1 MRRVALA
8 IGLSAAA
15 CAASGTPPEEE
26 SFSID
31 RPRGTFQV
39 IPRQLLDDRAFVPVA
54 GDGPVALA
62 AARTI
67 YMNKDGGAYTPGN
80 NDSRTNR
87 TTVIQDTRSIAAWQV
102 DAGTW
107 ASVMSCVREQFAPY
121 DVDITDVDPGD
132 APHIESVV
140 AGSPGD
146 LGLPDGVG
154 GVSPF
159 TPTCGMIANS
169 IVFTFAESL
178 PQSPEIVCEVAAQ
191 EISHSFGLD
200 HEFLCEDPMTYLTGC
215 GAKSFQ
221 NTFAPC
227 GEFQQR
233 ASCAV
238 PGKYDCGRDTQNSV
252 QLLSQRLGLKPGQP
266 PSVTIVAP
274 ADGAVVMPAFEVLA
288 EAVDDQAVTE
298 VELLV
303 DGSSIATASASPY
316 SFTAPAD
323 LPLGSHVVEVIARDG
338 TDETSTSISV
348 EIAND
353 PGSDGGSSNPGDG
366 DGGPGG
372 AADPDG
378 DGSTPPLVGGC
389 TAGGSTAGGS
399 TAGGSTAGGS
409 TGPAWLLALI
419 ALVLSR
425 RRRPPSRD
433 GTG

>member
-1 MRRVALA
+1 MWRLALTIA
-8 IGLSAAA
+8 LVAAA
-15 CAASGTPPEEE
+15 CAAPGTTGEDEADAVDLE
-26 SFSID
+26 
-31 RPRGTFQV
+31 RPRGSFQV
-39 IPRQLLDDRAFVPVA
+39 IDDRVFVLPP
-54 GDGPVALA
+54 DLPEPLA
-62 AARTI
+62 AARTL
-67 YMNKDGGAYTPGN
+67 YMNKNGGTYTPGN

-87 TTVIQDTRSIAAWQV
+87 STVIQETRIIPAWQV

-107 ASVMSCVREQFAPY
+107 SAVMSCVRQQYAAY
-121 DVDITDVDPGD
+121 DIDVTDVDPGD

-169 IVFTFAESL
+169 IVFSFAASL
-178 PQSPEIVCEVAAQ
+178 PQSAQVVCEVAAQ
-191 EISHSFGLD
+191 EVSHSFGLD
-200 HEFLCEDPMTYLTGC
+200 HEFLCEDPMTYLAGC

-227 GEFQQR
+227 GEFAAR
-233 ASCAV
+233 SCAV
-238 PGKYDCGRDTQNSV
+238 AGKYDCGRDTQNSV
-252 QLLSQRLGLKPGQP
+252 QLLSQRLGLRPGQP

-274 ADGAVVMPAFEVLA
+274 ADGAVVMPGFEVVA

-303 DGSSIATASASPY
+303 DATSIATASASPY

-323 LPLGSHVVEVIARDG
+323 LPLGAHLVEVIARDG

-348 EIAND
+348 EISTD
-353 PGSDGGSSNPGDG
+353 PGSDGGGSGDPGDG

-378 DGSTPPLVGGC
+378 NSTAPLIGGC
-389 TAGGSTAGGS
+389 TAGGGA
-399 TAGGSTAGGS
+399 
-409 TGPAWLLALI
+409 GPAWLLALV
-419 ALVLSR
+419 ALGFAR
-425 RRRPPSRD
+425 RRR
-433 GTG
+433 